1 MAACGRSWPYSAG
14 AASVF
19 QRCFRL
25 LRRSR
30 LPASIQWDLVVSFR
44 NIIVVTHSLDNEEL
58 TTVAGDARYAMRLA
72 RRDSSHVTRC
82 QYPLLVGESGFNLQR
97 AFDTENSV
105 GYFTVVVPRHTLA
118 WPHGQ
123 NRYPEILDL
132 GNNLATFDFVAPA
145 HEPSTLM
152 YFLNM
157 MRLRVEFSSPHITSI
172 EHRKNPTNFVCC

>member
-1 MAACGRSWPYSAG
+1 MG
-14 AASVF
+14 
-19 QRCFRL
+19 
-25 LRRSR
+25 
-30 LPASIQWDLVVSFR
+30 
-44 NIIVVTHSLDNEEL
+44 
-58 TTVAGDARYAMRLA
+58 LA
-72 RRDSSHVTRC
+72 WRDSSYVTRC
-82 QYPLLVGESGFNLQR
+82 QDPLLVGRTSFHLHR

-105 GYFTVVVPRHTLA
+105 RYFAVVVPRHTLA

-123 NRYPEILDL
+123 NRCPEILDF

-172 EHRKNPTNFVCC
+172 EHRKNPTNFVCCCPTTQASTHQRIALLVLFKASNARKEYFARA

>member
-1 MAACGRSWPYSAG
+1 MNIGQVLNRY
-14 AASVF
+14 
-19 QRCFRL
+19 FRL
-25 LRRSR
+25 LERSS
-30 LPASIQWDLVVSFR
+30 LLASIQRDMVVSFR
-44 NIIVVTHSLDNEEL
+44 HIIVVTYPLDNKEL
-58 TTVAGDARYAMRLA
+58 TAVAADARYTMRLA
-72 RRDSSHVTRC
+72 WRDSSHVPWF
-82 QYPLLVGESGFNLQR
+82 QYPFLVGGSGFNLHR

-123 NRYPEILDL
+123 NRCPEILDL

-157 MRLRVEFSSPHITSI
+157 MRLRVEFISPHITSI
-172 EHRKNPTNFVCC
+172 KHGKNPTNFVCC